1 VIDGIKRHLDEQHIR
16 MLLYRYVERFVDMS
30 SRFSPQS
37 SLSDLNPSWTNRV
50 EGWMKTNAYKNLN
63 QGGARVRKSLFGD
76 VDVHGLIQQI
86 TYPNSE
92 MRIDLLVKTF
102 NTLDEVVQTSTDHQ
116 LLEILASLQHT
127 EGSCI
132 PFSYGLYH
140 DRLEIRMAA
149 ARIIL
154 CLFAQKVF
162 SSNLAGTT
170 LHESVGEKN
179 TCEALNSG

>member
-1 VIDGIKRHLDEQHIR
+1 MDGIKRHLDEQHIR

-30 SRFSPQS
+30 SRFSPQAN
-37 SLSDLNPSWTNRV
+37 LSDLNPCWTNRV
-50 EGWMKTNAYKNLN
+50 EGWMKTSAYKNLN

-76 VDVHGLIQQI
+76 IDVHGLIQQI

-92 MRIDLLVKTF
+92 MRTDILVKTF

-140 DRLEIRMAA
+140 DRLEVRMAA

-154 CLFAQKVF
+154 CLFAQKVIAT
-162 SSNLAGTT
+162 NPAGSP
-170 LHESVGEKN
+170 LYESIGEKDISK
-179 TCEALNSG
+179 ALDA